1 MHNDGELCRGQVVK
15 RAQGNNGNPIGRRN
29 SSARFNL
36 ELGTR
41 EYIVEFDDGA
51 VDRFRVNIIACNI
64 FSQVETEG
72 RDKTII
78 KEVVDHRFK
87 GKAVTKENGFIVTR
101 NGTRRPKVTTAGWE
115 FLIELNDGS
124 TD

>member
-1 MHNDGELCRGQVVK
+1 MHNDGELCRGRVVK

-51 VDRFRVNIIACNI
+51 VDRFTEKNIYRNI
-64 FSQVETEG
+64 FSQVDTDG
-72 RDKTII
+72 HDKTVI
-78 KEVVDHRFK
+78 KEAVDHRVN
-87 GKAVTKENGFIVTR
+87 GKEVTKENGFIVTPSG
-101 NGTRRPKVTTAGWE
+101 NRRPKFTTAGWE
-115 FLIELNDGS
+115 FLL
-124 TD
+124 

>member
-51 VDRFRVNIIACNI
+51 VDRFTKKNIYRNI
-64 FSQVETEG
+64 FSQVDTDG
-72 RDKTII
+72 HDKTVI
-78 KEVVDHRFK
+78 KEAVDHRFN

-101 NGTRRPKVTTAGWE
+101 SGTRRPKVTTTGWE
-115 FLIELNDGS
+115 FVLEFNDG
-124 TD
+124 